1 MSKLS
6 PCQNFKRRKIDIYWI
21 EGYNGYLEET
31 KKVTYVVDWGS
42 IIIMG
47 KQTKYE
53 ILEQITTICEQA
65 HMIGLNDGAN
75 LSINISILCYTWY
88 NA

>member
-1 MSKLS
+1 MKNVKQLS
-6 PCQNFKRRKIDIYWI
+6 VKEWKHYEGIWVPRNKQRGLGFRNPCQNFKNRKIDIYWI

-47 KQTKYE
+47 K
-53 ILEQITTICEQA
+53 
-65 HMIGLNDGAN
+65 
-75 LSINISILCYTWY
+75 
-88 NA
+88 